1 MKYNIANRYQHS
13 YDEILMLCFVLEKYK
28 RKKANEHDFFH
39 VWFYNGK
46 WEKKKVKY
54 N

>member
-28 RKKANEHDFFH
+28 RKKANEHDFFSCLILQ
-39 VWFYNGK
+39 WKIG
-46 WEKKKVKY
+46 KKKSKI
-54 N
+54 